1 MLQNCPLSAHFH
13 ERTNNNFTFFTPRVV
28 WFSSGLCWNRLA
40 APIGSVRVAPSANT
54 RSIFVLSFSTKS
66 QLSEATPTRN
76 DQVLHF
82 SETNCWHCLGLVVN
96 SGHNR
101 ILEKK
106 VCSKTKRIP
115 PTGQIPGQGRT
126 ASDGTHTGTG
136 LAGLAEVAKKPS
148 NVENVLFEIFKLFF
162 WEFKILKRFFA
173 AGTWVAWRALERVDE
188 QWWSELV
195 ANWAGKTVGAAF
207 FSPFLTDRCRHHLR
221 SSSFHYVFARAT
233 SLVWHHTCGTMLQV
247 RVHRM
252 SC

>member
-1 MLQNCPLSAHFH
+1 MIASSNWKSKFFTIHRFELKVLSTAGFQVYHMLQNCPLSAHFH

-106 VCSKTKRIP
+106 SVLENQANSANGANTWPRADSF
-115 PTGQIPGQGRT
+115 GRN
-126 ASDGTHTGTG
+126 THRDWPRGSRG
-136 LAGLAEVAKKPS
+136 S
-148 NVENVLFEIFKLFF
+148 
-162 WEFKILKRFFA
+162 R
-173 AGTWVAWRALERVDE
+173 
-188 QWWSELV
+188 Q
-195 ANWAGKTVGAAF
+195 KTVE
-207 FSPFLTDRCRHHLR
+207 CRKC
-221 SSSFHYVFARAT
+221 F
-233 SLVWHHTCGTMLQV
+233 V
-247 RVHRM
+247 RNF
-252 SC
+252 